1 MKIQSGLIVIIRR
14 EKSRNK
20 FFPISHMVSETE
32 IPHSQKKEIKIHHEL
47 NQNKISIPS
56 KNATFGNV
64 KL

>member
-1 MKIQSGLIVIIRR
+1 
-14 EKSRNK
+14 
-20 FFPISHMVSETE
+20 MVSETE